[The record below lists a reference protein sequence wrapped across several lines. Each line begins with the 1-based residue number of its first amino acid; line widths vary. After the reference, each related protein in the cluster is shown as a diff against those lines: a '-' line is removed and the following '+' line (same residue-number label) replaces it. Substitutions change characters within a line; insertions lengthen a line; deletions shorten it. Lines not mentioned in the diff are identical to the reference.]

1 MSDFFRFS
9 IQFARPELFARC
21 VNALGRAYPISTLN
35 VAGVNLTEIDC
46 VNALSRAYPISTI
59 IITEKPI
66 DEISCVNALSRAYP
80 ISTVPFQKPFKIS
93 GFRSHFQ
100 GVIVRKF

>member
-1 MSDFFRFS
+1 MGLYHKYSRRVYSQIPGFIYPMSDFFRFS
-9 IQFARPELFARC
+9 IQFARLELFARC

-46 VNALSRAYPISTI
+46 VNALSRAYPIST
-59 IITEKPI
+59 
-66 DEISCVNALSRAYP
+66 
-80 ISTVPFQKPFKIS
+80 VPFQKPFKIS